1 MEKNTKITKNTKI
14 AMAIAL
20 ATTLAAPVWASGTLK
35 IDSVSKVTTA
45 SGTNLIVTSTCEKGR
60 GKVKVWVHNTA
71 TLAQT
76 KVHTARN
83 GCGKMASKTGQTE
96 SVPVNS
102 LPAGDYVVVVRQD
115 GKQSAPSAAIS
126 IP

>member
-1 MEKNTKITKNTKI
+1 MKTYSKF

-20 ATTLAAPVWASGTLK
+20 AATLSSPVWAGGTLK
-35 IDSVSKVTTA
+35 IDSVSKVETA

-71 TLAQT
+71 SLAQT
-76 KVHTARN
+76 KVYTARN
-83 GCGKMASKTGQTE
+83 GCGKLASKTGQTE

-102 LPAGDYVVVVRQD
+102 LPPGDYVVVVRQD
-115 GKQSAPSAAIS
+115 GKQSAPSTPIS

>member
-1 MEKNTKITKNTKI
+1 MKTYLKS
-14 AMAIAL
+14 AL
-20 ATTLAAPVWASGTLK
+20 ALSLAATIAAPVLASGTLK
-35 IDSVSKVTTA
+35 VDSVSKVTTA

-102 LPAGDYVVVVRQD
+102 LPDGDYVVVVRQD
-115 GKQSAPSAAIS
+115 GKQSAPSAPIS

>member
-1 MEKNTKITKNTKI
+1 MEKNTKI

-20 ATTLAAPVWASGTLK
+20 ATTLTAPVWASGTLK
-35 IDSVSKVTTA
+35 IDSVSKVTTP

-60 GKVKVWVHNTA
+60 GKVKVWVHNTT

-115 GKQSAPSAAIS
+115 GKQSAPSASIS

>member
-1 MEKNTKITKNTKI
+1 MEKNTKI

-20 ATTLAAPVWASGTLK
+20 ATTLTAPVWASGTLK